1 MGLIGKAGSTE
12 EKAITLK
19 SQVDSHLAKEIK
31 TNSKRLFSYIKQIV
45 KGSKAMYLKEQGKP
59 V

>member
-1 MGLIGKAGSTE
+1 MGLIGKARSTE
-12 EKAITLK
+12 EKVITLK

-45 KGSKAMYLKEQGKP
+45 KGSKAI
-59 V
+59 